1 MTQRFKLNKHPSG
14 VELKLARYKD
24 ADEFHEHCHDWL
36 MVREDLNNGLIN
48 LGNLLS
54 QNQDIFQQPYWFG
67 GFVDT
72 KGIVGCAMHAR
83 PDGLVL
89 SDMPDLA
96 VNILV
101 RNLSAELGSIDRVL
115 GPTKTAQYF
124 AKNWGREIGVCP
136 QAQSEWN
143 VYRVDTI
150 APLSSAA
157 SGRLRQGTVDD
168 TPLVHSWG
176 TDYGEERPSPV
187 DVPDYLSRK
196 LKNGDLYVWE
206 NQGPRTILTI
216 SGRIGKGVRVS
227 AVYTPP
233 QHRGNGFASAAL
245 QEICRRMKSDGFSYV
260 TLSVL
265 INDPAE
271 RVYQKLGFHSIG
283 QRAAITFSVC
293 DPSSS
298 N

>member
-1 MTQRFKLNKHPSG
+1 
-14 VELKLARYKD
+14 LKLVRYKD
-24 ADEFHEHCHDWL
+24 ADEFHEQCRDWL

-54 QNQDIFQQPYWFG
+54 QNQEIFQQPYWYG

-72 KGIVGCAMHAR
+72 KGMVGCAIHAR

-89 SDMPDLA
+89 SEMPDQA
-96 VNILV
+96 VNMLV
-101 RNLSAELGSIDRVL
+101 RNSSGELEFVDRVL

-124 AKNWGREIGVCP
+124 AENWGRAVGVCP
-136 QAQSEWN
+136 QSQSEWN
-143 VYRVDTI
+143 VYRLDNIV
-150 APLSSAA
+150 PLTFTA
-157 SGRLRQGTVDD
+157 SGRLRPGTIDD

-176 TDYGEERPSPV
+176 ADYGDERPAPV
-187 DVPDYLSRK
+187 DVPNYLSRK

-206 NQGPRTILTI
+206 DLGPRTILTI
-216 SGRIGKGVRVS
+216 AGRIGKGVRVS
-227 AVYTPP
+227 AIYTPP
-233 QHRGNGFASAAL
+233 QHRGNGFASTAL

-265 INDPAE
+265 VNDPAE
-271 RVYQKLGFHSIG
+271 RVYQKLGFYSIG
-283 QRAAITFSVC
+283 QRAAFTFSAC

-298 N
+298 I